1 MKSIHIDL
9 VTESITAF
17 ANVRK
22 NMHTNVTFDAD
33 TTFEAL
39 IKFQKEAKKI
49 FRSALKAEEA
59 GKYYEYTLT
68 VLTYKDGTMELL
80 EGNSWTADSRE
91 NHIGRDDNE
100 KEYIHLL
107 PDGRNENQSWDMCM
121 YADVTSSL
129 AEAHI

>member
-9 VTESITAF
+9 VTESAT
-17 ANVRK
+17 VRK

-49 FRSALKAEEA
+49 FRSALKAAEA
-59 GKYYEYTLT
+59 GNYYEYTLT

-91 NHIGRDDNE
+91 DKIGRDDNE
-100 KEYIHLL
+100 KEYIYLL